1 MKKTRRPGAKPKVNL
16 NNLNPTMQS
25 KWDKGQSVKQNFE
38 RLGLVMNLRPS
49 MRQTKVGEDLLE
61 HSKIRLN
68 KQFFKDKAQQKKA
81 EKRN

>member
-1 MKKTRRPGAKPKVNL
+1 
-16 NNLNPTMQS
+16 MQS

-68 KQFFKDKAQQKKA
+68 KQFF
-81 EKRN
+81 